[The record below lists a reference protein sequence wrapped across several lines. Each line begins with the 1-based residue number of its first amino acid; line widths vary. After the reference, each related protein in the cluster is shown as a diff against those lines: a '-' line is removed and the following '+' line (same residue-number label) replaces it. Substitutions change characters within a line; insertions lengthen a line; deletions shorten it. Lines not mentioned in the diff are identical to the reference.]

1 MALGSSQSY
10 VRFMRQYL
18 FNHVDIRPENVHIA
32 NGTVPE
38 AQVAALYQRYETTA
52 DGIRRW
58 KF

>member
-10 VRFMRQYL
+10 VHYL

-52 DGIRRW
+52 DGIRR
-58 KF
+58 